1 MPDEFGTKDGLLG
14 DFPSYFPTDTDGK
27 LVPVYNQS
35 GRFTGQLQKDGRVA
49 VDTHG
54 PAENDAA
61 ADARRASEDM
71 GLNLQALADAIPIQQ
86 EMLSAMDRLTA
97 ALATFRTEMAF
108 EDVAIPAPGANTD
121 IIKGGIVIREL
132 PWRGV
137 KALEVTVTLATA
149 SVFNYTRTRKNN
161 AGATIGILESVAL
174 GAGDGFGPIRIP
186 VTEFD
191 TINFRVETDGIITQL
206 IVEAKFR

>member
-1 MPDEFGTKDGLLG
+1 MVRRARSDDPDTVDPAPLIA
-14 DFPSYFPTDTDGK
+14 
-27 LVPVYNQS
+27 
-35 GRFTGQLQKDGRVA
+35 VA
-49 VDTHG
+49 VG
-54 PAENDAA
+54 EKSGLNRQNGNLLVREDAA
-61 ADARRASEDM
+61 ADKRRAAEEM
-71 GLNLQALADAIPIQQ
+71 RQNLQALAEAIPIQQ

-161 AGATIGILESVAL
+161 AGATIGMLESVAL